1 MIIDS
6 NYMLITLVVRV
17 FTISGGYGKIHGE
30 MLFMWQ
36 GVCLL
41 GRR

>member
-17 FTISGGYGKIHGE
+17 FTISGGYGKIYGE